1 MRRGWSSSF
10 QELIMSR
17 ASGDL
22 LKVAIIGSGPA
33 GFYLADALLKQQEL
47 PVRVDLFERLFAPYG
62 LVRYGVAPDHQK
74 IKSVTR
80 VFDKIAQHPRFA
92 YYGNVTVGEDVSLEE
107 LLERYHQVAFCTG
120 CEDSR
125 ELGIDGEHGAGSH
138 SATEFVAW
146 YNGHPELR
154 HYEVSL
160 DTESA
165 VVVGIGDVSMDVTR
179 MLLKP
184 LDQLGQTDCTDY
196 ALSAFRQSKVRH
208 VHLLARRGPAEA
220 KFADKELR
228 DIAEMEDVAIHVDRE
243 LLDAALLEEGLAS
256 DVRRKL
262 DQLIELEERDRARR
276 ATAGKHV
283 HLQFLCSPSRIEL
296 AGGRVSSLV
305 IERNRLLADEN
316 GQIAA
321 VGTGIEEKLDVGLV
335 FRAVGYRGRPLNGV
349 PFDARRGLIPNVA
362 GRVTSRPD
370 GEIIP
375 RVYASGWIKRGPSGV
390 IGTNKSDSADTALR
404 MLEDLRQGV
413 AELPL
418 HAPVTALLAE
428 RGKRVI
434 SFADWQKLDR
444 IESELGKKEAR
455 PRNKFVSVTECLR
468 ALESGA

>member
-1 MRRGWSSSF
+1 M
-10 QELIMSR
+10 IMSR
-17 ASGDL
+17 ASADPV
-22 LKVAIIGSGPA
+22 KVAIIGSGPA
-33 GFYLADALLKQQEL
+33 GMYLADALLKQQEL
-47 PVRVDLFERLFAPYG
+47 PVQVDLFERLFAPYG

-80 VFDKIAQHPRFA
+80 VFDKIAQNPRFA

-125 ELGIDGEHGAGSH
+125 ELGIDGEQGLGSH

-154 HYEVSL
+154 QYQISL
-160 DTESA
+160 DTSEA
-165 VVVGIGDVSMDVTR
+165 AVVGIGDVSMDVTR

-184 LDQLGQTDCTDY
+184 LDQLGLTDCTDY
-196 ALSAFRQSKVRH
+196 ALSVFRRSRVRH

-228 DIAEMEDVAIHVDRE
+228 DIAEMEDVAVHVDRE
-243 LLDAALLEEGLAS
+243 LLDAALLEHGLAS
-256 DVRRKL
+256 DVQRKL
-262 DQLIELEERDRARR
+262 DFLVELEERDRSRR

-283 HLQFLCSPSRIEL
+283 HLHFLTSPKRIEL
-296 AGGRVSSLV
+296 VDGRVAGLV

-321 VGTGIEEKLDVGLV
+321 IGTGIEEHLNVGLV

-349 PFDARRGLIPNVA
+349 PFDARRGLIPNSA
-362 GRVTSRPD
+362 GRVQLKSEGD
-370 GEIIP
+370 VLP

-390 IGTNKSDSADTALR
+390 IGTNKSDSADTAQR

-413 AELPL
+413 AELPEKS
-418 HAPVTALLAE
+418 PVGALLAE

-444 IESELGKKEAR
+444 IETELGKKESR
-455 PRNKFVSVTECLR
+455 PRNKFVTVADCLR
-468 ALESGA
+468 ALESAP

>member
-1 MRRGWSSSF
+1 
-10 QELIMSR
+10 
-17 ASGDL
+17 
-22 LKVAIIGSGPA
+22 
-33 GFYLADALLKQQEL
+33 
-47 PVRVDLFERLFAPYG
+47 
-62 LVRYGVAPDHQK
+62 
-74 IKSVTR
+74 
-80 VFDKIAQHPRFA
+80 
-92 YYGNVTVGEDVSLEE
+92 

-125 ELGIDGEHGAGSH
+125 DLGIDGEQGLGSH

-154 HYEVSL
+154 QYAVSL
-160 DTESA
+160 DTSEA
-165 VVVGIGDVSMDVTR
+165 AVVGIGDVSMDVTR

-184 LDQLGQTDCTDY
+184 LDQLGLTDCTDY
-196 ALSAFRQSKVRH
+196 ALSVFRQSRVRH

-228 DIAEMEDVAIHVDRE
+228 DIAEMEDVAVHVDRE
-243 LLDAALLEEGLAS
+243 LLEAALLEQGLAS
-256 DVRRKL
+256 DVQRKL
-262 DQLIELEERDRARR
+262 AFLVELEERDRSRR

-283 HLQFLCSPSRIEL
+283 HLHFLTSPRRIEL
-296 AGGRVSSLV
+296 AGGRVAGLV

-321 VGTGIEEKLDVGLV
+321 IGTGIEEHLNVGLV

-349 PFDARRGLIPNVA
+349 PFDARRGLIPNSA
-362 GRVTSRPD
+362 GRVQLKSE
-370 GEIIP
+370 GEVLP

-390 IGTNKSDSADTALR
+390 IGTNKSDSADTAQR

-413 AELPL
+413 VELPEKS
-418 HAPVTALLAE
+418 PVGALLAE

-444 IESELGKKEAR
+444 IETELGKKESR
-455 PRNKFVSVTECLR
+455 PRNKFVTVADCLQ
-468 ALESGA
+468 ALESAL